1 MALDFYAIQ
10 VTPTRNSDWFW
21 VGFSSRR
28 EKYYASKHFSSELIF
43 PNSELAQQHAFSFLK
58 PVREMEYDDG
68 MREVWALR
76 VVGVSLEV
84 HSDGFII
91 QYDR

>member
-1 MALDFYAIQ
+1 MSSEFYAIQ
-10 VTPTRNSDWFW
+10 AAPTSNSDWFW

-43 PNSELAQQHAFSFLK
+43 PNMELAQQHAFSFLK
-58 PVREMEYDDG
+58 PIREMEYDDG
-68 MREVWALR
+68 VREVWATR
-76 VVGVSLEV
+76 VVGVSLVV

>member
-10 VTPTRNSDWFW
+10 VTPTKNSDWFW

-43 PNSELAQQHAFSFLK
+43 PNIDLAQQHAFSFLK

-68 MREVWALR
+68 MHEVWALR

-91 QYDR
+91 QYEH